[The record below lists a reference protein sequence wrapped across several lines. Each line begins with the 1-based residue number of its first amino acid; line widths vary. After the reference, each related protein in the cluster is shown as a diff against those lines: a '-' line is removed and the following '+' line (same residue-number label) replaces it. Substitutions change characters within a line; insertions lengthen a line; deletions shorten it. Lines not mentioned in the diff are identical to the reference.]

1 MTMTMLHA
9 DRSAGKP
16 PVSRIAVPAASF
28 GQHPG
33 LVSRLYEQFPDA
45 RINTEGSIHYQ
56 TEEDTIAYLDGYE
69 AAIISFEKINDR
81 VLSALPQLRVVCK
94 LGVGLD
100 RIDPVAMRRHGVRL
114 GWTPG
119 VNATAVAEL
128 ALCMAM
134 AGLRRVVPCNLKMR
148 AGQRPIQELG
158 RQLSGRVVGVH
169 GVGAIG
175 QEFIRMLQPFGCTVL
190 ACDAADRS
198 EFLARHGAEAVSI
211 EELHARSEVLSIHLS
226 LNPTTENLYNFKTL
240 RGLRPDCVLI
250 NTARGGIVDE
260 LALRYALQE
269 GWIAAAGIDTFATE
283 PATDDTLLNMPNLLA
298 TPHIGAG
305 SVEAR
310 WQMGITAID
319 GLTRN
324 FIPEP
329 GKYPFEFTRVV

>member
-1 MTMTMLHA
+1 MTMTMLRP

-16 PVSRIAVPAASF
+16 PVRNVAVPAASF

-33 LVSRLYEQFPDA
+33 LVTRLLERFPDA
-45 RINTEGSIHYQ
+45 RINTEGSCHHQ
-56 TEEDTIAYLDGYE
+56 SEEQTIAYLSGCE
-69 AAIISFEKINDR
+69 AAIISFEQINDR
-81 VLSALPQLRVVCK
+81 VLRALPDLRVVCK

-100 RIDPVAMRRHGVRL
+100 GLDPMAMRRHGVRL

-134 AGLRRVVPCNLKMR
+134 AGLRRVLPCNLKMR

-158 RQLSGRVVGVH
+158 RQLTGRVVGVH

-175 QEFIRMLQPFGCTVL
+175 QEFIRMLRPFGCTIL

-198 EFLARHGAEAVSI
+198 EFLAAHGAEPVGV
-211 EELHARSEVLSIHLS
+211 EELHARSEVVSIHLS

-250 NTARGGIVDE
+250 NTARGGIINE
-260 LALRYALQE
+260 LALRYALTG
-269 GWIAAAGIDTFATE
+269 GWIAAAGIDTFAVE
-283 PATDDTLLNMPNLLA
+283 PAVDDELLALPNLIA

-310 WQMGITAID
+310 WQMGLTAIE
-319 GLTRN
+319 GLNDN

-329 GKYPFEFTRVV
+329 GKYPFEFTPVF